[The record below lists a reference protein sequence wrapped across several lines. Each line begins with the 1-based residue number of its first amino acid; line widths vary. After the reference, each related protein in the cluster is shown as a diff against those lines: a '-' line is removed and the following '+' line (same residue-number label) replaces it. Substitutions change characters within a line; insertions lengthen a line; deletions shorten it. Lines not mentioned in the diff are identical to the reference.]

1 MQTALENPR
10 SPGMIKRRQGNLD
23 LDGLET
29 SRKDGQENASK
40 VRSTSTWT
48 DTPRRRD
55 NLGGLALGEQVASP
69 GVAIRPLGLCV
80 CTHSLTYRETLLR

>member
-1 MQTALENPR
+1 MQTALQNPR
-10 SPGMIKRRQGNLD
+10 SPGMIERRQGNLD

-40 VRSTSTWT
+40 VRSTSAWT

-55 NLGGLALGEQVASP
+55 D
-69 GVAIRPLGLCV
+69 
-80 CTHSLTYRETLLR
+80 